1 MATVPERLG
10 KARDPEDDAR
20 ARAWAAE
27 VRRQAEDGTLPDE
40 GEHLTEKL
48 AEEKARLEC
57 S

>member
-1 MATVPERLG
+1 MATVPERLS

-27 VRRQAEDGTLPDE
+27 VRRQAEEGTLPDE
-40 GEHLTEKL
+40 GDYLTAKL
-48 AEEKARLEC
+48 AEEKARLKR